1 MVEIDVSVRM
11 SFNNAVIFLWVQA
24 YAEFVDLRRGHPW
37 WIPGLTKPRQASISC
52 YYCGVIII
60 L

>member
-24 YAEFVDLRRGHPW
+24 YAEFVYLRRGHPW

-52 YYCGVIII
+52 YYCG